1 MESGT
6 GTKFDVLEAS
16 TQLSKDRQL
25 LSEKKGNKKMNEIKE
40 LEQNIYETIS
50 EIEVTLSKFNSGNV
64 DLSIRENL
72 DSNEISKLEKDWNIV
87 CESGISSLE
96 DLRYL
101 IDNNFKTF
109 LIGEFLMKSE
119 KPDILINNILKY
131 KLKK

>member
-1 MESGT
+1 
-6 GTKFDVLEAS
+6 
-16 TQLSKDRQL
+16 
-25 LSEKKGNKKMNEIKE
+25 MN
-40 LEQNIYETIS
+40 
-50 EIEVTLSKFNSGNV
+50 V
-64 DLSIRENL
+64 SINHGVQQ
-72 DSNEISKLEKDWNIV
+72 ISKVEKNRNII

-101 IDNNFKTF
+101 IDNSFRTF